1 VSAVRIRLSA
11 PSLLPGAASPNLL
24 LLAGL
29 LGPLAV
35 DTFVVGAA
43 LGMVGLPRRDR
54 TRASLVMAAFEGV
67 MPILGFLVGA
77 VGSKFLGQFAGY
89 AAIVFLALAGVQV
102 LRSGAGDT
110 DERNVRLFARARGV
124 ALINLGLSV
133 SVDELALGFSLGLLG
148 ISLPLA
154 VVWIAVQALVVSQL
168 GLRLG
173 AGLGE
178 AFRERAEQ
186 LAGMVLVVMAAVLL
200 FLKVSG
206 HT

>member
-1 VSAVRIRLSA
+1 
-11 PSLLPGAASPNLL
+11 
-24 LLAGL
+24 
-29 LGPLAV
+29 
-35 DTFVVGAA
+35 
-43 LGMVGLPRRDR
+43 MVGLPRRDR

-102 LRSGAGDT
+102 LRPGAGDT

-178 AFRERAEQ
+178 ALRERAEQ